1 MSKTLSNEQML
12 ALAEHVENAELQ
24 AHDITKVT
32 NDYPDM
38 TFEDAYDVQWEIRRR
53 KEARGNKVVGMKMGL
68 TSCLLYTS
76 PSPRD

>member
-38 TFEDAYDVQWEIRRR
+38 NFEDAYDVQWEIRRR
-53 KEARGNKVVGMKMGL
+53 KEERGNKVVFMKMGL
-68 TSCLLYTS
+68 TSWAKMAQMGT
-76 PSPRD
+76 